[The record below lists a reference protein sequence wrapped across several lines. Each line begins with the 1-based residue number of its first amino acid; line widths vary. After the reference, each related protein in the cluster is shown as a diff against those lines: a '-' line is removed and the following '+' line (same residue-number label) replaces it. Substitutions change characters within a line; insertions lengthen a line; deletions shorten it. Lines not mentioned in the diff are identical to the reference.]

1 MKTTH
6 GIAGIDG
13 CPGGWFVATR
23 PPGSS
28 EVRCFLAPDIG
39 GVINGL
45 EGIDVIG
52 VDMPVGIPD
61 RDMRECDQLARKRL
75 SPYRTSSVFS
85 SPIRPVL
92 GIGDYRITVSV
103 DPASSEIA
111 IGSITSI

>member
-13 CPGGWFVATR
+13 CRGGWFVATW

-39 GVINGL
+39 GVVNGL

-61 RDMRECDQLARKRL
+61 RGMRECDQACSEKVEPL
-75 SPYRTSSVFS
+75 PNVEC
-85 SPIRPVL
+85 VL
-92 GIGDYRITVSV
+92 IT
-103 DPASSEIA
+103 DTTGTEHQ
-111 IGSITSI
+111 